1 MKKGKPNPSANRS
14 IRGFAAGIGVL
25 FLGIALYLAY
35 FLTAESETVINNSYN
50 SRITAMEERMIR
62 GSILADDGTVL
73 ARTVVATDSN
83 GTEIETREYPYGELF
98 VHAVGYS
105 SAGKTGVEALANF
118 QLLRAHGNFLEN
130 GLKELA
136 GEKKTGDSVVTTFN
150 LRLQQIA
157 YEALGDRRGAV
168 AG

>member
-25 FLGIALYLAY
+25 FLGIVLYLAY

-50 SRITAMEERMIR
+50 SRISAMEERMIR

-98 VHAVGYS
+98 APCGGIFVGRQN
-105 SAGKTGVEALANF
+105 GCGGVSQFPAF
-118 QLLRAHGNFLEN
+118 KSPRQFFRKRA
-130 GLKELA
+130 
-136 GEKKTGDSVVTTFN
+136 
-150 LRLQQIA
+150 
-157 YEALGDRRGAV
+157 
-168 AG
+168 